1 MKIALLLVGVMITCT
16 VVANLL
22 LKMGATMGREE
33 GGALWMQFVNWRV
46 IAGLATFGIAG
57 LAYTGVLRLL
67 PLNVALSFTAVQWVA
82 TVAASAFV
90 LSEPIGGLRLVGL
103 GLIAAGIAVVASTA

>member
-1 MKIALLLVGVMITCT
+1 MKSALLVVTMITCT

-22 LKMGATMGREE
+22 LKVGATMGREA
-33 GGALWMQFVNWRV
+33 GGALWMQLMNWRV
-46 IAGLATFGIAG
+46 FAGLAAFGTAA
-57 LAYTGVLRLL
+57 LAYIVLLRLI
-67 PLNVALSFTAVQWVA
+67 PLNVALSYTAAQWVA

-103 GLIAAGIAVVASTA
+103 ALIGTGIVIVASTA

>member
-1 MKIALLLVGVMITCT
+1 MKSALLVVVMITCT

-22 LKMGATMGREE
+22 LKTGATLGREA

-67 PLNVALSFTAVQWVA
+67 PLNVALSFTAAQWVA

-90 LSEPIGGLRLVGL
+90 LSEPIGGVRLAGL
-103 GLIAAGIAVVASTA
+103 ALIGTGIVIVASTA

>member
-1 MKIALLLVGVMITCT
+1 MKSAVLVVVMITFT

-22 LKMGATMGREE
+22 LKTGATMGREA
-33 GGALWMQFVNWRV
+33 GGALWMQLLNWRI
-46 IAGLATFGIAG
+46 IAGLASFGVAG
-57 LAYTGVLRLL
+57 IAYTGVLRLV
-67 PLNVALSFTAVQWVA
+67 PLNVALSFTAAQWVA

-90 LSEPIGGLRLVGL
+90 LSEPIGGLRLAGL